1 MFNLWTLARH
11 ARFSSVHDSRGSDYL
26 LSLPCTM
33 CTLTLT
39 STWLNLLQVYRMA
52 ADDIGCSLAEA
63 AEAKPYE
70 AYLAQAQAT
79 PRSLH
84 VVSCA

>member
-1 MFNLWTLARH
+1 
-11 ARFSSVHDSRGSDYL
+11 
-26 LSLPCTM
+26 
-33 CTLTLT
+33 
-39 STWLNLLQVYRMA
+39 MA

-70 AYLAQAQAT
+70 AYLSQAQAT

-84 VVSCA
+84 VVSWISVLPCLCGWRPDGRPPWASC